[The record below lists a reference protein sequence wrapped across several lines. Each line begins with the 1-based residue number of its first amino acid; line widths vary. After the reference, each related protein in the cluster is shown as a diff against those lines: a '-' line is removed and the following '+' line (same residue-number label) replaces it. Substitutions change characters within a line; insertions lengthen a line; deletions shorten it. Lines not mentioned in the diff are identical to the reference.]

1 VEANRVL
8 DTPWEL
14 ELKEGCLRVVPDFV
28 DWHQQDDLAR
38 EEVNVPV
45 ASGELR
51 LLLSWVLENPA

>member
-14 ELKEGCLRVVPDFV
+14 ELKEVPDFV